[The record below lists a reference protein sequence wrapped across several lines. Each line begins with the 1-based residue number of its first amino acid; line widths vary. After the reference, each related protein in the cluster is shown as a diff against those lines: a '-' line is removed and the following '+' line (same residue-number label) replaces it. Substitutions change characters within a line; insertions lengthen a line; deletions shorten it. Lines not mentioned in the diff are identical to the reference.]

1 MKTITIDG
9 HTFSPDHLS
18 DGWIIDAGCR
28 SFNFSYQALISQP
41 VYAIDIENFDK
52 PAYPHLDNEFIFK
65 HAALSHERG
74 ITNAYYF
81 GNGTANFLEGL
92 NGVPENSPERPCETR
107 QVHRITLGD
116 IYAEIGT
123 DIDLLKMDIEGA
135 EYEILLNMEHIPRQ
149 ITVEFHQHT
158 NKALHDKYIEQVLSK
173 LCKDYHLNLYI
184 RDWHQYL
191 YMDCLFI
198 RKDLL

>member
-1 MKTITIDG
+1 MVTIDG
-9 HTFSPDHLS
+9 HTFDEKLINK
-18 DGWIIDAGCR
+18 GWIIDAGCR
-28 SFNFSYQALISQP
+28 GFELYTKFKPLGNYSYLG
-41 VYAIDIENFDK
+41 IDIEDFGKTFYQTN
-52 PAYPHLDNEFIFK
+52 AHFK

-107 QVHRITLGD
+107 QVNRITLED
-116 IYAEIGT
+116 IYSEIGT
-123 DIDLLKMDIEGA
+123 NIDLLKLDVEAA
-135 EYEILLNMEHIPRQ
+135 EYEILLNMEHIPKQ

-158 NKALHDKYIEQVLSK
+158 NKALHDQYIERVLSK
-173 LCKDYHLNLYI
+173 MCKDYHLNLYI
-184 RDWHQYL
+184 RDWHQYP